1 MSALATKLRRDL
13 WHARAQV
20 LSIAAV
26 MSGGVMSVMM
36 MRGTA
41 AALDE
46 ARAAYYAEAHFA
58 DAFATLTRA
67 PDGVAAELRRVPG
80 VTAVATRVVTTVR
93 LDLPGL
99 TLPATALVVSLPE
112 TSTRARSTDAPE
124 SAPESAPAASRDA
137 GHDVTLDVVRVISGR
152 APAPGADDEVLVSG
166 QFAAANALRPGDL
179 LVAVVNARQV
189 RWRMVGVGVAPD
201 FLIAVSGAPTDARGF
216 GIIWAPRPLVAA
228 ATGVRGAFNDVAL
241 SLAPGARTPAAL
253 PAVLAAVDSVLA
265 PYGGRGA
272 VGRANQPSH
281 RVVDNEIRQLRVMAL
296 AFPPVFVGVAAFLVA
311 TVLAR
316 LVATEREQVAILKAF
331 GYSNAVVARHYLAFA
346 AAPVA
351 VGALAG
357 LALGAWLGRSFTA
370 LYTDVIRIPGL
381 AFRAEWG
388 SVAVAVAVLAAAA
401 LIGAFGAVRGAAAL
415 APAEALRPPAP
426 ARYRPLVID
435 WLGLGGRVGAAPRM
449 VLRSLER
456 SALRSLLGAVG
467 VGAALAL
474 VVAGLSLFDSINRF
488 MALQFRIG
496 HRETLAVQFTA
507 AVPGSAARDAL
518 AGLPGVRVV
527 ELRRALPVRLRHA
540 GRQRTLTVTGL
551 EPGARMRRLVD
562 LRGRTY
568 TLPPDGLVLS
578 ARLARQ
584 LAVRR
589 GDTLDADLLE
599 RGTTRRVVV
608 AATLDEPTAPNAYA
622 TLAAVSRVAGEGV
635 GAVRADGADVLLDGP
650 PDPALYAR
658 LRATPG
664 VASVA
669 SRPALLA
676 YNEQMTARSFRVTA
690 AMVVGFAAVIALGVV
705 YNGARIALSERGRE
719 LASLRVLGFTTR
731 EVGALLLGEQG
742 LITLAGL
749 PAGWVIGWAFAS
761 AMTGAFE
768 TEQFQIPRVVSAPT
782 YALAT
787 AVVLAAAAVSGALMY
802 RRTARLDLVAVLKTR
817 E

>member
-1 MSALATKLRRDL
+1 MSALVTKLRRDL

-26 MSGGVMSVMM
+26 MAGGVASVVM

-41 AALDE
+41 AALDD
-46 ARAAYYAEAHFA
+46 ARAAYYADARFA

-67 PDGVAAELRRVPG
+67 PDAVAARLRRVPG
-80 VTAVATRVVTTVR
+80 VVAVATRVVTAVR
-93 LDLPGL
+93 LDIPGFA
-99 TLPATALVVSLPE
+99 LPATARVVSLNAG
-112 TSTRARSTDAPE
+112 TT
-124 SAPESAPAASRDA
+124 RDA
-137 GHDVTLDVVRVISGR
+137 ADDGALNAVRVIRGR
-152 APAPGADDEVLVSG
+152 APAVGARDEVLVSG
-166 QFAAANALRPGDL
+166 QFATANGFRPGDV

-201 FLIAVSGAPTDARGF
+201 FLVAVAGAPTDARGF
-216 GIIWAPRPLVAA
+216 GIIWAPRALVAA
-228 ATGVRGAFNDVAL
+228 VSGVRGGFNDVAL
-241 SLAPGARTPAAL
+241 GLAADARTPTAL

-272 VGRANQPSH
+272 VGRADQSSH

-316 LVATEREQVAILKAF
+316 VVATEREQIAILKAF
-331 GYSNAVVARHYLAFA
+331 GYADAVVARHYLAFA

-357 LALGAWLGRSFTA
+357 VALGAWLGRSFTA

-388 SVAVAVAVLAAAA
+388 SVAAAVAVLAAAA
-401 LIGAFGAVRGAAAL
+401 LLGALGAVRGAAAL

-426 ARYRPLVID
+426 ARYRPLLID

-449 VLRSLER
+449 VMRTIER
-456 SALRSLLGAVG
+456 NALRSLFGAVG
-467 VGAALAL
+467 VGAAVAL
-474 VVAGLSLFDSINRF
+474 VVAGLSLYDSIGQF
-488 MALQFRIG
+488 MILQFRVG

-507 AVPGSAARDAL
+507 AVPAATARDAL
-518 AGLPGVRVV
+518 AGLPGVRAV

-540 GRQRTLTVTGL
+540 GRRRTLAVTGL
-551 EPGARMRRLVD
+551 APGARMRHLVD
-562 LRGRTY
+562 VRGRTY
-568 TLPPDGLVLS
+568 ALPPDGLVLS
-578 ARLARQ
+578 AGLARRLATRP
-584 LAVRR
+584 

-599 RGTTRRVVV
+599 RGITRRVVV

-622 TLAAVSRVAGEGV
+622 TLAAVARLAGEAV
-635 GAVRADGADVLLDGP
+635 GAPRADGADVLLDGP

-664 VASVA
+664 VGSVT
-669 SRPALLA
+669 SRAALLA

-690 AMVVGFAAVIALGVV
+690 AIVVGFAAVIALGVV

-749 PAGWVIGWAFAS
+749 PTGWVIGWAFAG
-761 AMTGAFE
+761 ALAGAFE
-768 TEQFQIPRVVSAPT
+768 TAQYQMPRVVRAPT

-787 AVVLAAAAVSGALMY
+787 AVVLAAATASGALMY